1 MNIGILG
8 AGRIA
13 AQMADTINCMEGM
26 KAYAIAS
33 RQLEK
38 AVRFAKEN
46 HVEKAYGTYEEMLKD
61 KEVDLVYIATP
72 HALHFAHG
80 KLCVEQHKPF
90 LCEKPFA
97 VNVAQAEELMN
108 YAKKNGIF
116 CTEALWTRYMPSCKM
131 LKEIIRSGEIGE
143 VLYLTANLGYALP
156 QKGRLV
162 QPELAGG
169 ALLDMG
175 VYTLHF
181 AASVLEGEWKEMTSV
196 CKRSETGVDIQDA
209 IITVSEDGK
218 MAILHTTM
226 LGDTEQQ
233 GIIYGTKGYIIAHH
247 INNIQ
252 ELEIVYHGKKERARI
267 SMPEQ
272 ISGYEYELLACK
284 RALEEKQI
292 ECKELPHQETVRVI
306 RWMDRLR
313 EEWGV
318 RYPFEMQETNHGRS
332 SYDHAVSIC

>member
-1 MNIGILG
+1 MKIGILG

-13 AQMADTINCMEGM
+13 AQMADTINQMEGM
-26 KAYAIAS
+26 TAYAVAS

-46 HVEKAYGTYEEMLKD
+46 HIEKAYGSYEEMLKD

-72 HALHFAHG
+72 HAFHFVHG
-80 KLCVEQHKPF
+80 KLCVEHHKPF
-90 LCEKPFA
+90 LCEKPFT
-97 VNVAQAEELMN
+97 VNAAQAEELMK
-108 YAKKNGIF
+108 YAKENEIF
-116 CTEALWTRYMPSCKM
+116 CTEALWTRYMPSSKI
-131 LKEIIRSGEIGE
+131 LRDVIRSGEIGE

-156 QKGRLV
+156 QEGRLL

-181 AASVLEGEWKEMTSV
+181 AATILEGEWKELTSV
-196 CKRSETGVDIQDA
+196 CKKGETGVDMQDA
-209 IITVSEDGK
+209 VIAVSEEGK

-226 LGDTEQQ
+226 LADTEQQ

-247 INNIQ
+247 INNIR
-252 ELEIVYHGKKERARI
+252 ELEIVYHGKEERTRL

-272 ISGYEYELLACK
+272 ISGYEYELLACQ
-284 RALEEKQI
+284 RALEDKQM
-292 ECKELPHQETVRVI
+292 ECEEMPNQETIRVI

-313 EEWGV
+313 REWGI
-318 RYPFEMQETNHGRS
+318 RYS
-332 SYDHAVSIC
+332 SEK